1 MGKRAQPASNVTYS
15 LGTAPVF
22 QERKARK
29 TSSQHV
35 PYTLGHTHPTM
46 AKNNEL
52 QAGNGKLISEI
63 SPQFRLR
70 SATRPHEVGISSNRE
85 SAGRGEYVL
94 GSCTHRPSR
103 QQSWEWMKHPARGSS
118 PSLAMKLKS

>member
-15 LGTAPVF
+15 LETVPIISG
-22 QERKARK
+22 RKERK

-35 PYTLGHTHPTM
+35 PYTLGYTHPTM
-46 AKNNEL
+46 AKNNEP
-52 QAGNGKLISEI
+52 QAGNSKQISEI

-70 SATRPHEVGISSNRE
+70 AATRPHEVGISSNRRSE
-85 SAGRGEYVL
+85 GCGEYVL

-103 QQSWEWMKHPARGSS
+103 QQSREWMKHLARGSS

>member
-1 MGKRAQPASNVTYS
+1 MGKRAQPVSNVTYS
-15 LGTAPVF
+15 LETAPVLLG
-22 QERKARK
+22 RKERK

-35 PYTLGHTHPTM
+35 PYTLGNTHPTM

-52 QAGNGKLISEI
+52 QAGDGKLISEI
-63 SPQFRLR
+63 SPQFRLE
-70 SATRPHEVGISSNRE
+70 SATRLHEVGISSNRGSE
-85 SAGRGEYVL
+85 GRGEYVL

-118 PSLAMKLKS
+118 PNSAMKLKS

>member
-1 MGKRAQPASNVTYS
+1 M
-15 LGTAPVF
+15 
-22 QERKARK
+22 
-29 TSSQHV
+29 SSQHG
-35 PYTLGHTHPTM
+35 PYALGYTHTTM

-52 QAGNGKLISEI
+52 QAGNSKLISQI

-70 SATRPHEVGISSNRE
+70 SATRPHEVGIGSNRG

-103 QQSWEWMKHPARGSS
+103 QQSRWLSNTAFVVEIEIGDEA
-118 PSLAMKLKS
+118 